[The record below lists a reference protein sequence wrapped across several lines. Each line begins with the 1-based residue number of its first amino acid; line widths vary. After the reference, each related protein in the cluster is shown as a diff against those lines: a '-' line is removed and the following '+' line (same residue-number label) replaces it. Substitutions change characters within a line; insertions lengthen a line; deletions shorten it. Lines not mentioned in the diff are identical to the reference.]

1 MAEVKI
7 IYNGPKVEVI
17 LRGMQIAAMLVP
29 TGSYVDS
36 PVYTNG
42 YPIDVDQIETA
53 AYDQEKKYNKSIYA
67 TNVYGIPYFPGLLP
81 EASATHKFAEF
92 EVAALV
98 AAEAA
103 EKGEENKGVTFEVE
117 GYEEELYWCQMCANM
132 AELGFYSKVGDKE
145 FGEAPEADETG
156 EGGDDSG
163 N

>member
-17 LRGMQIAAMLVP
+17 RRGAQIAAMFVP
-29 TGSYVDS
+29 TGSYVDL

-67 TNVYGIPYFPGLLP
+67 TNVYGIPYFAGLIP

-92 EVAALV
+92 EVAILASI
-98 AAEAA
+98 EAA

-117 GYEEELYWCQMCANM
+117 GYEEELYWCRMCAGM

-156 EGGDDSG
+156 EGGG